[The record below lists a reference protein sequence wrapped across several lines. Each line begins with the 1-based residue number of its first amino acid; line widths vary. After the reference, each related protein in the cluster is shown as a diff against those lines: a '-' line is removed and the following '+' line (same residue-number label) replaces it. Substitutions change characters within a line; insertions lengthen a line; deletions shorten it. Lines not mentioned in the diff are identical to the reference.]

1 MSVFCLLFVPLFYF
15 FRRSVTETNGSGGV
29 WALLLGSLTAV
40 IQFFLGY
47 FVSPGGFGLTRWLFG
62 FVDIVSVPVI
72 LPLVIYSILFLF
84 RSFSGEPDFTNFT
97 LLWLI
102 PVAVLRAI
110 AWSETSD
117 SILLI
122 AAPILWTSLA
132 VGIPFFI
139 FYKPYFQRF
148 PLVHNFYFYFVY
160 SAYAGSCR
168 RCLLGFF
175 LTAYMARFSAVICCK
190 YSACFGFYAKMS

>member
-139 FYKPYFQRF
+139 SRIFSGSRWYIISIFILCILLMPVLAAAVYWAFFSQITWLGF
-148 PLVHNFYFYFVY
+148 LLLFVVNIPLVLDFM
-160 SAYAGSCR
+160 R
-168 RCLLGFF
+168 
-175 LTAYMARFSAVICCK
+175 K
-190 YSACFGFYAKMS
+190 